1 VVGDYVESKREIA
14 REATVKDA
22 QGVVERRQRMKREE
36 ARRAVDG
43 SVVVVLGS
51 GVGPGGLL

>member
-1 VVGDYVESKREIA
+1 MVGDYVESKREIA
-14 REATVKDA
+14 RDAKDA
-22 QGVVERRQRMKREE
+22 QGVVEERRQRMKREE